1 METEMYGPDRQ
12 FGNFLLTR
20 YINTLHATENKKV
33 DLTLTYCTLKKR
45 NPIFC
50 LFRLQSLREMA
61 QKQKYMNSRTIKHY
75 LA

>member
-33 DLTLTYCTLKKR
+33 DLTLTYCTLKKKKSYFLLVPSSKSAR
-45 NPIFC
+45 NGTKAKIYEF
-50 LFRLQSLREMA
+50 
-61 QKQKYMNSRTIKHY
+61 KNN
-75 LA
+75 